1 MSLFKISFERIQN
14 GKTISKATT
23 TVEANS
29 ISEAKEKFSLNH
41 QSSNSYQYRIIA
53 CVKN

>member
-1 MSLFKISFERIQN
+1 MGKFKICFERIQN
-14 GKTISKATT
+14 GKVISKATT

-29 ISEAKEKFSLNH
+29 ISEAKGKFLLNH
-41 QSSNSYQYRIIA
+41 QSSNSYQYRIVA